1 MLTDF
6 KVLSAELDVET
17 ENASTTLKAT
27 LKRGI
32 WP

>member
-6 KVLSAELDVET
+6 KVLSAELVVDAA
-17 ENASTTLKAT
+17 NAPTTPKAIF
-27 LKRGI
+27 KRGI